1 MNTVNLL
8 TVTKVVKL
16 KYPDCVEKTLHC
28 VFAKYNM
35 YHKCNSETRS
45 MILDFFEGG
54 RGKQINNLQRL
65 WSSSGSSVISLTDT

>member
-28 VFAKYNM
+28 VFAKDNM

-45 MILDFFEGG
+45 MILDFFFEGG
-54 RGKQINNLQRL
+54 RG
-65 WSSSGSSVISLTDT
+65 

>member
-28 VFAKYNM
+28 VFAKDNM

-45 MILDFFEGG
+45 MILDFFLRGEGVTN
-54 RGKQINNLQRL
+54 KQ
-65 WSSSGSSVISLTDT
+65 LTTFVEQQW